1 MDVTKEK
8 KTRRLNILVSESLV
22 EWATE
27 AAQFRGISLSALI
40 RQSLEAE
47 KERIRESQISSAAEK
62 LVDLYENDDE
72 LTAFTSIDGEEFK

>member
-8 KTRRLNILVSESLV
+8 KNKRLNILVSESLV
-22 EWATE
+22 DWAASAAE
-27 AAQFRGISLSALI
+27 ARGISLSAFV

-47 KERIRESQISSAAEK
+47 KERILESQISSAADL

-72 LTAFTSIDGEEFK
+72 LTAFTSLDGDEFS